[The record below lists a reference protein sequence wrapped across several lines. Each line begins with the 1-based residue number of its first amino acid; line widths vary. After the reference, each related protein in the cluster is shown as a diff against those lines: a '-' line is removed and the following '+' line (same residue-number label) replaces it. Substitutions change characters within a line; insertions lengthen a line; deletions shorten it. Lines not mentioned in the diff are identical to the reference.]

1 MGINIKDKMSE
12 VLLVLLLIGYPLT
25 ALAATTFEQTTG
37 LNFYQ
42 AVYAFIMGFWGA
54 IASLSRKVAVGSP
67 PYSWV
72 QVIFADL
79 TNATLA
85 ATITYMACVHTKM
98 PPPVMGI
105 ACALSGFGGIAF
117 MGWAYKKYMS
127 KLENSRVF

>member
-1 MGINIKDKMSE
+1 MYINIKSKISE

-54 IASLSRKVAVGSP
+54 VASLSRKVAIGSP

-72 QVIFADL
+72 KVIFADI

-105 ACALSGFGGIAF
+105 ACALAGFGGIAF
-117 MGWAYKKYMS
+117 MDWAYKKFMA
-127 KLENSRVF
+127 KVDKATG